1 MWLRVTNC
9 AALSCTTG
17 TLSLREKRSGYIGVH
32 IPYGY
37 AHQVPAFFK
46 CLLMHDKATQFCN
59 LNVRFASFQ
68 YTAFIFSLY
77 IPCTNCENIMIY
89 PKSISE
95 CFILETPRV
104 HLDHKA
110 VYFHVLNLL

>member
-46 CLLMHDKATQFCN
+46 CLLMHDKATQFCF
-59 LNVRFASFQ
+59 LHVRFS
-68 YTAFIFSLY
+68 IFLFLY
-77 IPCTNCENIMIY
+77 QIY
-89 PKSISE
+89 YNMP
-95 CFILETPRV
+95 
-104 HLDHKA
+104 
-110 VYFHVLNLL
+110 